1 MNVLTYNSAKKQ
13 IIFMALYF
21 VITGI
26 VIRLIGYSLQ
36 GSLSAFAQS
45 GIGDLLSGNLSLGNL
60 SLGDLFHFD
69 FSFDTS
75 QFDGF
80 SLNMWIGFVKD
91 KIHSFMDDL
100 MPTTLGAINMLML
113 SKYLTVE
120 RAIKLG
126 IRLY

>member
-36 GSLSAFAQS
+36 GSLSALTQA
-45 GIGDLLSGNLSLGNL
+45 GIGNLLSGNLSLG
-60 SLGDLFHFD
+60 DMFHFD

-75 QFDGF
+75 QFDGLSF
-80 SLNMWIGFVKD
+80 NMWIVFIKD
-91 KIHSFMDDL
+91 KIHSVINDL

-126 IRLY
+126 IKLY

>member
-36 GSLSAFAQS
+36 GSLSAFTQA
-45 GIGDLLSGNLSLGNL
+45 GIGNLLSGNL

-69 FSFDTS
+69 FKFDTS

-80 SLNMWIGFVKD
+80 SLNMWIVFIKD
-91 KIHSFMDDL
+91 KIHSVMSDL

-113 SKYLTVE
+113 NKYFTVE

>member
-26 VIRLIGYSLQ
+26 VIRLIGYSLE
-36 GSLSAFAQS
+36 GSLSALTQA
-45 GIGDLLSGNLSLGNL
+45 GIGNLLSGNLSLG
-60 SLGDLFHFD
+60 DMFHFD

-80 SLNMWIGFVKD
+80 SFNMWIVFIKD
-91 KIHSFMDDL
+91 KIHSIINDL
-100 MPTTLGAINMLML
+100 LPTTLGAINMLML
-113 SKYLTVE
+113 SKYLTLE

-126 IRLY
+126 IKLY

>member
-1 MNVLTYNSAKKQ
+1 
-13 IIFMALYF
+13 MALYF

-36 GSLSAFAQS
+36 GSLSAFTQA
-45 GIGDLLSGNLSLGNL
+45 GIGNLLSGNLSLG
-60 SLGDLFHFD
+60 DMFHFD
-69 FSFDTS
+69 FSFDMS

-80 SLNMWIGFVKD
+80 SLNMWVVFVKD
-91 KIHSFMDDL
+91 KIKSLMDDV

>member
-1 MNVLTYNSAKKQ
+1 MNVLTYHSAKKQ

-36 GSLSAFAQS
+36 GSLSAFTQA
-45 GIGDLLSGNLSLGNL
+45 GIGNLLSGNLSLG
-60 SLGDLFHFD
+60 DMFHFD
-69 FSFDTS
+69 FSFDMS

-80 SLNMWIGFVKD
+80 SLNMWVVFVKD
-91 KIHSFMDDL
+91 KIKSLMDDV

>member
-1 MNVLTYNSAKKQ
+1 MNVLTYSSAKKQ

-36 GSLSAFAQS
+36 GSLSAFTQA
-45 GIGDLLSGNLSLGNL
+45 GIGDLLSGNFSVK
-60 SLGDLFHFD
+60 DMFHFD
-69 FSFDTS
+69 FSLDMS

-80 SLNMWIGFVKD
+80 SLNMWVVFVKD
-91 KIHSFMDDL
+91 KIHNFINDL

-126 IRLY
+126 IKLY

>member
-1 MNVLTYNSAKKQ
+1 
-13 IIFMALYF
+13 MALYF

-26 VIRLIGYSLQ
+26 VIRLIGYSLE
-36 GSLSAFAQS
+36 GSLSALTQA
-45 GIGDLLSGNLSLGNL
+45 GIGNLLSGNLSLG
-60 SLGDLFHFD
+60 DMFHFD

-80 SLNMWIGFVKD
+80 SFNMWIVFIKD
-91 KIHSFMDDL
+91 KIHSIINDL

-113 SKYLTVE
+113 SKYLTLE

-126 IRLY
+126 IKLY

>member
-36 GSLSAFAQS
+36 GSLSALTQA
-45 GIGDLLSGNLSLGNL
+45 GIGNLLSGNLSF
-60 SLGDLFHFD
+60 GDMFHFD

-80 SLNMWIGFVKD
+80 SFNMWIVFIKD
-91 KIHSFMDDL
+91 KIHSVINDL

-126 IRLY
+126 IKLY

>member
-1 MNVLTYNSAKKQ
+1 
-13 IIFMALYF
+13 MALYF

-36 GSLSAFAQS
+36 GSLSAFTQA
-45 GIGDLLSGNLSLGNL
+45 GIGNLLSGDLSF
-60 SLGDLFHFD
+60 GDLFNFD

-80 SLNMWIGFVKD
+80 SLNMWIVFVKD
-91 KIHSFMDDL
+91 KIHSVINDL
-100 MPTTLGAINMLML
+100 LPTTLGAVNMLML

>member
-13 IIFMALYF
+13 IIFMAIYF

-26 VIRLIGYSLQ
+26 VIRLIGYSLE
-36 GSLSAFAQS
+36 GSLSAFTQA
-45 GIGDLLSGNLSLGNL
+45 GIGNLLSGNL

-69 FSFDTS
+69 FKFDMS

-80 SLNMWIGFVKD
+80 SFNMWLVVIKD
-91 KIHSFMDDL
+91 KFNSIINDL
-100 MPTTLGAINMLML
+100 MPTTLGAVNVLML
-113 SKYLTVE
+113 NKYLTVE

>member
-26 VIRLIGYSLQ
+26 VIRLIGYSLE
-36 GSLSAFAQS
+36 GSLSALTQA
-45 GIGDLLSGNLSLGNL
+45 GVDNLLSGNLSF
-60 SLGDLFHFD
+60 SDMFHFD

-80 SLNMWIGFVKD
+80 SFNTLVVFIKE
-91 KIHSFMDDL
+91 KIQSVINDM

-113 SKYLTVE
+113 NKYFTID

-126 IRLY
+126 IKLY

>member
-36 GSLSAFAQS
+36 GSLSAFTQA
-45 GIGDLLSGNLSLGNL
+45 GIGNLLSGNL

-69 FSFDTS
+69 FKFDTS

-80 SLNMWIGFVKD
+80 SLNMWIVFIKD
-91 KIHSFMDDL
+91 KIHSVIDDL

-113 SKYLTVE
+113 NKYFTVE

>member
-36 GSLSAFAQS
+36 GSLSAFTQA
-45 GIGDLLSGNLSLGNL
+45 GIGDLLSGNLP
-60 SLGDLFHFD
+60 LGDLFHFD
-69 FSFDTS
+69 FKFDTS

-80 SLNMWIGFVKD
+80 SFNVWIVFIKD
-91 KIHSFMDDL
+91 KIHSVINDML
-100 MPTTLGAINMLML
+100 PTTLGAINMLML
-113 SKYLTVE
+113 NKYFTID

-126 IRLY
+126 IKLY

>member
-1 MNVLTYNSAKKQ
+1 MNVLTYHSAKKQ

-36 GSLSAFAQS
+36 GSLSAFTQA
-45 GIGDLLSGNLSLGNL
+45 GIGNLLSGNLSLG
-60 SLGDLFHFD
+60 DMFHFD

-80 SLNMWIGFVKD
+80 SFNMWIVFIKD
-91 KIHSFMDDL
+91 KIHSIINDL
-100 MPTTLGAINMLML
+100 LPTTLGAINMLMMG
-113 SKYLTVE
+113 KYLTVE

>member
-45 GIGDLLSGNLSLGNL
+45 GIGDLLSGNLSLG
-60 SLGDLFHFD
+60 DLFHFD

-80 SLNMWIGFVKD
+80 SFNMWIGFVKD
-91 KIHSFMDDL
+91 KIHSFMNDL

>member
-1 MNVLTYNSAKKQ
+1 MNVLTYSSAKKQ

-36 GSLSAFAQS
+36 GSLSAFSQA
-45 GIGDLLSGNLSLGNL
+45 GIGDLLSGNFSIK
-60 SLGDLFHFD
+60 DMFHFD
-69 FSFDTS
+69 FSFDMS

-80 SLNMWIGFVKD
+80 SFNMWIVFIKD
-91 KIHSFMDDL
+91 KIHNVINDL

-126 IRLY
+126 IKLY

>member
-1 MNVLTYNSAKKQ
+1 MNVLTYHSAKKQ

-36 GSLSAFAQS
+36 GSLSAFTQA
-45 GIGDLLSGNLSLGNL
+45 GIGNLLSGNLSLG
-60 SLGDLFHFD
+60 DMFHFD

-80 SLNMWIGFVKD
+80 SFNMWIVFIKD
-91 KIHSFMDDL
+91 KIHSIINDL
-100 MPTTLGAINMLML
+100 LPTTLGAINMLMMG
-113 SKYLTVE
+113 KYLTVE

-126 IRLY
+126 IR

>member
-26 VIRLIGYSLQ
+26 VIRLIGYSLE
-36 GSLSAFAQS
+36 GSLSALTQA
-45 GIGDLLSGNLSLGNL
+45 GIGNLLSGNLSLG
-60 SLGDLFHFD
+60 DMFHFD

-80 SLNMWIGFVKD
+80 SFNMWIVFIKD
-91 KIHSFMDDL
+91 KIHSIINDL
-100 MPTTLGAINMLML
+100 LPTTLGAINMLML
-113 SKYLTVE
+113 SKYLTLE

>member
-1 MNVLTYNSAKKQ
+1 MNVLTYSSAKKQ

-36 GSLSAFAQS
+36 GSLSTFTQA
-45 GIGDLLSGNLSLGNL
+45 GLGNLLSGNLSLG
-60 SLGDLFHFD
+60 DLFNFDFKFD
-69 FSFDTS
+69 FSFDFS

-80 SLNMWIGFVKD
+80 SLNMWIVFIKD
-91 KIHSFMDDL
+91 KIHSLINDT
-100 MPTTLGAINMLML
+100 MPTTLGAINMMML

>member
-1 MNVLTYNSAKKQ
+1 
-13 IIFMALYF
+13 MALYF

-45 GIGDLLSGNLSLGNL
+45 GIGDLLSGNLSLG
-60 SLGDLFHFD
+60 DLFHFD

-80 SLNMWIGFVKD
+80 SFNMWIGFVKD

>member
-26 VIRLIGYSLQ
+26 VIRLIGYSLE
-36 GSLSAFAQS
+36 GSLSALTQAS
-45 GIGDLLSGNLSLGNL
+45 IGNLLSGNLSF
-60 SLGDLFHFD
+60 GDMFQFD

-80 SLNMWIGFVKD
+80 SFNTLVVFVKD
-91 KIHSFMDDL
+91 KIQSVINDM

-113 SKYLTVE
+113 NKYFTID

-126 IRLY
+126 IKLY

>member
-1 MNVLTYNSAKKQ
+1 MNVLTYSSAKKQ

-36 GSLSAFAQS
+36 GSLSTFTQA
-45 GIGDLLSGNLSLGNL
+45 GLGNLLSGNLSLG
-60 SLGDLFHFD
+60 DLFNFDFKFD
-69 FSFDTS
+69 FSFDFS

-80 SLNMWIGFVKD
+80 SLNMWIVFIKD
-91 KIHSFMDDL
+91 KIHSLINDM
-100 MPTTLGAINMLML
+100 MPTTLGAINMMIL

>member
-1 MNVLTYNSAKKQ
+1 
-13 IIFMALYF
+13 MALYF

-36 GSLSAFAQS
+36 GGLSNFTNV
-45 GIGDLLSGNLSLGNL
+45 GIGNLLSGDF

-69 FSFDTS
+69 FSFDMS

-80 SLNMWIGFVKD
+80 SFNMWIVFIKD
-91 KIHSFMDDL
+91 KIHSFINDV

-113 SKYLTVE
+113 NKYLTVE

>member
-26 VIRLIGYSLQ
+26 VIRLIGYSLE
-36 GSLSAFAQS
+36 GSLSALTQA
-45 GIGDLLSGNLSLGNL
+45 GIGNLLSGNL

-69 FSFDTS
+69 FKFDTS

-80 SLNMWIGFVKD
+80 SLNMWIVFIKD
-91 KIHSFMDDL
+91 KIHSVINDM

-113 SKYLTVE
+113 NKYLTVE

-126 IRLY
+126 IKLY

>member
-36 GSLSAFAQS
+36 GSLSALTQA
-45 GIGDLLSGNLSLGNL
+45 GIGNLLSGNLSLG
-60 SLGDLFHFD
+60 DMFHFD

-80 SLNMWIGFVKD
+80 SFNMWIVFIKD
-91 KIHSFMDDL
+91 KIHSVINDL

-126 IRLY
+126 IKLY

>member
-36 GSLSAFAQS
+36 GSLSAFTQA
-45 GIGDLLSGNLSLGNL
+45 GIGDLLSGNLSLG
-60 SLGDLFHFD
+60 DLFNFD
-69 FSFDTS
+69 FKFDMS

-80 SLNMWIGFVKD
+80 SFNMWIVFIKD
-91 KIHSFMDDL
+91 KIHSVINDM

-113 SKYLTVE
+113 NKYFTVE

-126 IRLY
+126 IKLY

>member
-1 MNVLTYNSAKKQ
+1 
-13 IIFMALYF
+13 MALYF

-36 GSLSAFAQS
+36 GSLSAFTQA
-45 GIGDLLSGNLSLGNL
+45 GIGNLLSGNLSLG
-60 SLGDLFHFD
+60 DMFHFD

-80 SLNMWIGFVKD
+80 SFNMWIVFIKD
-91 KIHSFMDDL
+91 KIHSIINDL
-100 MPTTLGAINMLML
+100 LPTTLGAINMLMMG
-113 SKYLTVE
+113 KYLTVE

>member
-1 MNVLTYNSAKKQ
+1 MNVLTYKSAKKQ

-36 GSLSAFAQS
+36 GSLSAFTQA
-45 GIGDLLSGNLSLGNL
+45 GIGDLLSGNLSLG
-60 SLGDLFHFD
+60 DLFHFD
-69 FSFDTS
+69 FEFDTS

-80 SLNMWIGFVKD
+80 SFNMWIVFIKD
-91 KIHSFMDDL
+91 KVHSVINDM

-113 SKYLTVE
+113 NKYFTVE

-126 IRLY
+126 IKLY

>member
-36 GSLSAFAQS
+36 GSLSAFTQA
-45 GIGDLLSGNLSLGNL
+45 GVGDLLSGNL

-69 FSFDTS
+69 FKFDMS

-80 SLNMWIGFVKD
+80 SLNMWIVFVKD
-91 KIHSFMDDL
+91 KIHSVVNDL
-100 MPTTLGAINMLML
+100 MPTTLGAINMLIL
-113 SKYLTVE
+113 NKYFTVE

>member
-36 GSLSAFAQS
+36 GSLSALTQA
-45 GIGDLLSGNLSLGNL
+45 GIGNLLSGNLSLG
-60 SLGDLFHFD
+60 DMFHLD

-80 SLNMWIGFVKD
+80 SFNMWIVFIKD
-91 KIHSFMDDL
+91 KIHSVINDL

-126 IRLY
+126 IKLY

>member
-1 MNVLTYNSAKKQ
+1 MNVLTYSSAKKQ

-36 GSLSAFAQS
+36 GSLSTFTQA
-45 GIGDLLSGNLSLGNL
+45 GLGNLLSGNLSLG
-60 SLGDLFHFD
+60 DFFKFD
-69 FSFDTS
+69 FSFDFS

-80 SLNMWIGFVKD
+80 SFNMWIVFIKD
-91 KIHSFMDDL
+91 KVHSVINDV
-100 MPTTLGAINMLML
+100 MPTTFGAINMMML

>member
-45 GIGDLLSGNLSLGNL
+45 GIGDLFSGNL

-100 MPTTLGAINMLML
+100 MPTTLGAINMLMM

>member
-26 VIRLIGYSLQ
+26 VIRLIGYSLE
-36 GSLSAFAQS
+36 GSLSALTQA
-45 GIGDLLSGNLSLGNL
+45 GVDNLLSGNLSF
-60 SLGDLFHFD
+60 GDMFHFD

-80 SLNMWIGFVKD
+80 SFNTLVVFIKE
-91 KIHSFMDDL
+91 KIQSVINDM

-113 SKYLTVE
+113 NKYFTID

-126 IRLY
+126 IKLY

>member
-26 VIRLIGYSLQ
+26 VIRLIGYSLE
-36 GSLSAFAQS
+36 GSLSTFTQA
-45 GIGDLLSGNLSLGNL
+45 GIGNLLSGNL

-69 FSFDTS
+69 FNFDTS
-75 QFDGF
+75 QFDGYSF
-80 SLNMWIGFVKD
+80 NMWIVAIKD
-91 KIHSFMDDL
+91 KFHSFIDDL
-100 MPTTLGAINMLML
+100 MPTTLGAVNVLML
-113 SKYLTVE
+113 NKYLTVE

>member
-26 VIRLIGYSLQ
+26 VIRLIGYSLE
-36 GSLSAFAQS
+36 GSLSALTQA
-45 GIGDLLSGNLSLGNL
+45 GIGNLLSGNLSLG
-60 SLGDLFHFD
+60 DMFHFD

-80 SLNMWIGFVKD
+80 SFNMWIVFIKD
-91 KIHSFMDDL
+91 KIHSIINDL

-113 SKYLTVE
+113 SKYLTLE

-126 IRLY
+126 IKLY

>member
-26 VIRLIGYSLQ
+26 VIRLIGYSLE
-36 GSLSAFAQS
+36 GSLSTFTQA
-45 GIGDLLSGNLSLGNL
+45 GIGNLLSGNLSF
-60 SLGDLFHFD
+60 GDLFNFNFDFD

-80 SLNMWIGFVKD
+80 SLNMWIVFIKE
-91 KIHSFMDDL
+91 KIHSVINDL
-100 MPTTLGAINMLML
+100 MPTTLGAVNMLML
-113 SKYLTVE
+113 NKYLTVE
-120 RAIKLG
+120 RAIKWG
-126 IRLY
+126 IKLY

>member
-1 MNVLTYNSAKKQ
+1 MNVLTYHSAKKQ

-36 GSLSAFAQS
+36 GSLSAFTQA
-45 GIGDLLSGNLSLGNL
+45 GIGNLLSGNLSLG
-60 SLGDLFHFD
+60 DMFHFD
-69 FSFDTS
+69 FSFDMS

-80 SLNMWIGFVKD
+80 SLNMWIVFVKD
-91 KIHSFMDDL
+91 KIKSLMDDML
-100 MPTTLGAINMLML
+100 PTTLGAINMLML
-113 SKYLTVE
+113 NKYFTVE